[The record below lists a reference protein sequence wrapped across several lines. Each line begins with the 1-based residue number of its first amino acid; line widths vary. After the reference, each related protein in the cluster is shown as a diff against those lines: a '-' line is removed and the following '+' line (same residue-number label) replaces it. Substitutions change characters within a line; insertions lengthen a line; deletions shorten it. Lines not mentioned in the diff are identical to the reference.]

1 VISVLKITETVLRS
15 RGTVIDATQRIRW
28 REESMHKLR
37 KKQKEAASE
46 RGGGCEPP
54 CEPIFKMGIWL
65 IVVAVATSLEV
76 LLIHGACLPQ
86 SESSLPVPSK

>member
-1 VISVLKITETVLRS
+1 
-15 RGTVIDATQRIRW
+15 
-28 REESMHKLR
+28 MHKLR

-76 LLIHGACLPQ
+76 LTIDPRCLPA
-86 SESSLPVPSK
+86 SVESTSPL